1 MSAKLAL
8 MLSLVLGT
16 GIFHGHTL
24 AHAQLAPKKG
34 EPVTADALNAAQMTP
49 PKGEALN
56 PGILKAQVLLDRAG
70 FSPGAIDARNGE
82 NFRKA
87 LIVFQQ
93 ANGLAASGALDEP
106 TWAKLTQN
114 ISEPVV
120 TTYTIA
126 AGDLK
131 GPFVKEIPKDY
142 RKMAKLKYLGY
153 RGPREALAEK
163 FHMVEDLLTTLNPKA
178 SFEQEGA
185 SILVTNVRQPGEA
198 SNEKPAENKSAGKKS
213 RKEKSTKE
221 KSPKVAKLIV
231 DKAEASVRAFAAD
244 GSLLAY
250 YPASVGSSEKP
261 APTGSFKVTKVAPN
275 PTYRYNPDFA
285 FRGQKADKPVEIA
298 SGPNNPVG
306 AVWIALTAKTYGI
319 HGTPHPDKV
328 SKTESHGC
336 IRLTNWDVL
345 ALSRMV
351 GKGTVVELR

>member
-1 MSAKLAL
+1 MSVKLAWL
-8 MLSLVLGT
+8 LWLVLGA
-16 GIFHGHTL
+16 GLLHGQTL
-24 AHAQLAPKKG
+24 AHAQLAAKKG
-34 EPVTADALNAAQMTP
+34 EPITADALNAAQMTA

-56 PGILKAQVLLDRAG
+56 AGILKAQVLLDRAS

-93 ANGLAASGALDEP
+93 SNGLAASGALDEP
-106 TWAKLTQN
+106 TWTKLTQN
-114 ISEPVV
+114 AADPVV

-131 GPFVKEIPKDY
+131 GPFVKQIPKDY
-142 RKMAKLKYLGY
+142 RKMAKLKHLGY

-163 FHMVEDLLTTLNPKA
+163 FHMDEELLATLNPKA
-178 SFEQEGA
+178 SFEKEGA
-185 SILVTNVRQPGEA
+185 SILVLNVRQPAEA
-198 SNEKPAENKSAGKKS
+198 SNEKSAEKSAKRKS
-213 RKEKSTKE
+213 RKEKSAKV
-221 KSPKVAKLIV
+221 KSPQVAKLVV
-231 DKAEASVRAFAAD
+231 DKGEASVRAFGPD
-244 GSLLAY
+244 GKLLAY

-261 APTGSFKVTKVAPN
+261 APTGEFKVANVAPN

-285 FRGQKADKPVEIA
+285 FRGQKADKPVDIKP
-298 SGPNNPVG
+298 GPNNPVG

-336 IRLTNWDVL
+336 IRLTNWDAL

-351 GKGTVVELR
+351 GKGTVVEMR

>member
-1 MSAKLAL
+1 MFAKFALLFWLAL
-8 MLSLVLGT
+8 GAGT
-16 GIFHGHTL
+16 
-24 AHAQLAPKKG
+24 AHAQLAAKKG
-34 EPVTADALNAAQMTP
+34 EPVTADTLNAAPMTPAKGVALNA
-49 PKGEALN
+49 GV
-56 PGILKAQVLLDRAG
+56 LKAQVLLDRAG

-93 ANGLAASGALDEP
+93 SNGLPASGALDEP
-106 TWAKLTQN
+106 TWTKLTE
-114 ISEPVV
+114 SHSDPVV

-131 GPFVKEIPKDY
+131 GPFVKQIPKDY
-142 RKMAKLKYLGY
+142 RKMAKLKRLGY

-163 FHMVEDLLTTLNPKA
+163 FHMDEELLATLNPKA
-178 SFEQEGA
+178 SFDKEGA
-185 SILVTNVRQPGEA
+185 SILVANVRQPAEA
-198 SNEKPAENKSAGKKS
+198 STKKPAEKSAKRKS
-213 RKEKSTKE
+213 RKEKSAKLP
-221 KSPKVAKLIV
+221 KDNSPKVAKLVV
-231 DKAEASVRAFAAD
+231 DKTEASVRAFGPD
-244 GSLLAY
+244 GKLLAY

-261 APTGSFKVTKVAPN
+261 APTGEFKVANVALN

-285 FRGQKADKPVEIA
+285 FRGQKADKPVDIRP
-298 SGPNNPVG
+298 GPNNPVG

-336 IRLTNWDVL
+336 IRLTNWDAL

-351 GKGTVVELR
+351 GKGTVVEMK